1 MNKYQKNIDLLKNLK
16 KPDAIIYDWDNTL
29 VDTWPLIHSA
39 INTTMQAMQQEE
51 WSLEKVRNTVHKSM
65 RESFPQIFGN
75 EWHKAGEIYKNS
87 YQEINLHKICLL
99 PNSLN
104 LLNFVHQQK
113 IPQFIVS
120 NKIGQTLRK
129 EVDYLKI
136 TNLFFSIIGAGDA
149 NYDKPNPHP
158 VDLALLGSDI
168 DPQKHQIWFVGDT
181 IADIDCAFATKTQGI
196 VYGHSL
202 NQISNTI
209 GDNIM
214 EHGINSSGALP
225 LYFDH
230 QELIDIL
237 KKF

>member
-1 MNKYQKNIDLLKNLK
+1 MNKYQKNINLLKNLQ

-29 VDTWPLIHSA
+29 VDTWPLIHTA
-39 INTTMQAMQQEE
+39 INKTMQAMQQDK

-75 EWHKAGEIYKNS
+75 DWQKAGEIYKNS
-87 YQEINLHKICLL
+87 YQEINLNKICLL
-99 PNSLN
+99 SNSLN
-104 LLNFVHQQK
+104 LLNLVYQK
-113 IPQFIVS
+113 NIPQFIVS
-120 NKIGQTLRK
+120 NKIGHTLRK

-168 DPQKHQIWFVGDT
+168 DPKIHHVWFIGDT
-181 IADIDCAFATKTQGI
+181 IADIDCAYATKTQAI
-196 VYGHSL
+196 VYGHSEH
-202 NQISNTI
+202 QISNTI
-209 GDNIM
+209 SDDIM
-214 EHGINSSGALP
+214 KNGIDSSGALP

-230 QELIDIL
+230 QELIDII